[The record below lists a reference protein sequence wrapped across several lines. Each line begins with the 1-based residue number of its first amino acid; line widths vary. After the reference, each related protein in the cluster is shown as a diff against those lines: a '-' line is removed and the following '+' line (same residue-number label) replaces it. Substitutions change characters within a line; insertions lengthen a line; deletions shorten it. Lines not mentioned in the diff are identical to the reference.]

1 MKNLA
6 PPTLALQKEEL
17 DEHNNQATPPG
28 FHLVFLPF
36 ADDLRKLRYEETP
49 KGSLISYYNL
59 KHCKQKYEFK
69 FLVVY

>member
-1 MKNLA
+1 MGGCLRKARLYFFMKNL

-59 KHCKQKYEFK
+59 
-69 FLVVY
+69 

>member
-1 MKNLA
+1 MKNL

-59 KHCKQKYEFK
+59 LHCKKKYEFK

>member
-1 MKNLA
+1 MKNL

-59 KHCKQKYEFK
+59 LHCKQKYEIK